1 MDLTDEQWAVLEPL
15 IPTPPRRAD
24 GKGRPW
30 RDRRDIL
37 NAILWIFLRIGAPW
51 HDLPER
57 YPPYQRAATA
67 AFSSGYERAR
77 SRASSRC
84 WPRTS
89 KSAEGSISPIASST
103 RAPSLCGQKGRALR
117 GKDQAGQVVVG
128 SKLMAIA
135 DGSFCSSCPPHTHH
149 RERVLL
155 RTNSPL
161 LESLS
166 LSLSL
171 SLSPLGSSR
180 SVSFE
185 ASRRPGLRLRLRS
198 MRHLEAAEGI
208 EMIASA

>member
-1 MDLTDEQWAVLEPL
+1 MDLTD
-15 IPTPPRRAD
+15 D
-24 GKGRPW
+24 
-30 RDRRDIL
+30 
-37 NAILWIFLRIGAPW
+37 
-51 HDLPER
+51 
-57 YPPYQRAATA
+57 PPYQRAATA
-67 AFSSGYERAR
+67 AFRSGCERAR

-84 WPRTS
+84 WPRIS
-89 KSAEGSISPIASST
+89 KSAEGSTFRSASST

-135 DGSFCSSCPPHTHH
+135 DGSFCSSCPPHTHTTE
-149 RERVLL
+149 RECFCARTHPCWRV
-155 RTNSPL
+155 
-161 LESLS
+161 SLS

-198 MRHLEAAEGI
+198 MRHLEASEGI